1 MMHQQVPQREK
12 KNRQEMFVR
21 KVRAASVMGAFLSF
35 VVGAC
40 LAPFLWAAVLW
51 VFHWLG
57 SIFGGSSPGV
67 FHGLLDFVTAPNLR
81 VGLFWLLYY
90 IVGYIAALW
99 RLSPREKA
107 ALRAQLSQSTTSAY
121 FWQTGDEEEE
131 ENDEG
136 IDPLGLAPRTPKR
149 KGQPVYSRAI
159 PGELKHELVERCY
172 QEYRKA
178 LLRYNPPPVDLKTPK
193 TFDYAKGVRL
203 GWNKKDML
211 PMLPQEL
218 LVPEHIHV
226 LLAPLAYHLAWYN
239 SDEPDRGA
247 LSEYPDFV
255 PWPWLLILTGNCL
268 WLPVMVRHHLEVP
281 AYLHEI
287 SEDQREQVHK
297 ALQFT
302 CYLGQGPALEH
313 LYRRIQAEVERR
325 GLEDRSFPTLSERI
339 GYLEVL
345 NRQER
350 EQMRQLGL
358 TPVVPP
364 LVKGE
369 VPPQLYPGRTRRR
382 EQ

>member
-1 MMHQQVPQREK
+1 MHQIAEGEK
-12 KNRQEMFVR
+12 KNRREMFVR
-21 KVRAASVMGAFLSF
+21 KVRAACFMGAFLSF
-35 VVGAC
+35 FVGAC
-40 LAPFLWAAVLW
+40 LAPFLWTALTW

-57 SIFGGSSPGV
+57 SALFGGSSPGV
-67 FHGLLDFVTAPNLR
+67 FHGLLDFVAAPNLR
-81 VGLFWLLYY
+81 VGLIWLLYY

-99 RLSPREKA
+99 RLSPREIA
-107 ALRAQLSQSTTSAY
+107 HLRTQIFQSTTTEYSWHAA
-121 FWQTGDEEEE
+121 DEEGEE
-131 ENDEG
+131 EDEG
-136 IDPLGLAPRTPKR
+136 VDPLGLAPPASKR
-149 KGQPVYSRAI
+149 KGQPVYSRAC

-178 LLRYNPPPVDLKTPK
+178 LLRYDPPPVDLHTPK

-203 GWNKKDML
+203 GWNKKDLL
-211 PMLPQEL
+211 PILPEEL
-218 LVPEHIHV
+218 LTPEHIHL
-226 LLAPLAYHLAWYN
+226 LLAPLAYHLEWYN
-239 SDEPDRGA
+239 SDEPHRKELGD
-247 LSEYPDFV
+247 YPDFV

-268 WLPVMVRHHLEVP
+268 WLPVMVKHHLEVP
-281 AYLHEI
+281 AYLHEP
-287 SEDQREQVHK
+287 EELREHVHK

-313 LYRRIQAEVERR
+313 LYRRLQAELERR

-369 VPPQLYPGRTRRR
+369 IPPQLYPGRMRRR
-382 EQ
+382 ER